1 MMKVLMKLM
10 FAVVV
15 VGTVVEVVPSVGGRV
30 LKMKEEGGVVSVYD
44 KGPVPPSGPSTC
56 TYIPGTGGTN
66 CPPVKEIN
74 IFPQNTHQP
83 NYHPRLLLPFPVA
96 TDQH

>member
-1 MMKVLMKLM
+1 MKFM

-15 VGTVVEVVPSVGGRV
+15 VGAVVEVVASVDGKIM
-30 LKMKEEGGVVSVYD
+30 KMKEERGVVFVYD

-66 CPPVKEIN
+66 CPPVKEIK
-74 IFPQNTHQP
+74 P
-83 NYHPRLLLPFPVA
+83 N
-96 TDQH
+96 